1 MNENNKKIVN
11 LKPHIITAI
20 ISIIIGVGIFLAFF
34 LTKRSLYGA
43 FNGVTYA
50 SIVLIGGGVLY
61 WVAREGFFDMFSYGF
76 KQLGS
81 MMFSKKANE
90 LNNFS
95 EYKEYKN
102 ELRQKKAK
110 CYLTMIF
117 VGCLFLIATIILA
130 IIYK

>member
-1 MNENNKKIVN
+1 MNENKKLPIN
-11 LKPHIITAI
+11 LKAHIITAI
-20 ISIIIGVGIFLAFF
+20 ISLIIGVGIFLAFF
-34 LTKRSLYGA
+34 LTKRTFYGA

-50 SIVLIGGGVLY
+50 AISLLGGGVLY

-81 MMFSKKANE
+81 MMFSKKPNE

-95 EYKEYKN
+95 EYREYKN
-102 ELRQKKAK
+102 EIREKKAK
-110 CYLTMIF
+110 CYLTVIF
-117 VGCLFLIATIILA
+117 IGCLFLIATIIMA

>member
-1 MNENNKKIVN
+1 MNENKKVLIN
-11 LKPHIITAI
+11 WKAHIITAI
-20 ISIIIGVGIFLAFF
+20 ISIIIGTGIFLAFF

-50 SIVLIGGGVLY
+50 AISLIGGGVLY
-61 WVAREGFFDMFSYGF
+61 WVAREGFFDFVSYGF
-76 KQLGS
+76 KQLGT

-95 EYKEYKN
+95 VYKEYKN
-102 ELRQKKAK
+102 ELREKKAK
-110 CYLTMIF
+110 CYITVIL
-117 VGCLFLIATIILA
+117 VGVLFLIATIIIA